1 MGCNRTSEDILALR
15 IPRMIYDLFVY
26 FIDLPRWHFFAFSVV
41 GYVCYYFWEVVKRP
55 ILAVSEGPF
64 KQFLLKNV
72 PTLEMKFWP
81 TFWCVESRA
90 QTVFASILRSQIL
103 PRINYRREVLT
114 LKDGGEVA
122 LDWLE
127 DGCEPDAPLILI
139 LPGLTGESQAEYIK
153 CLVTAANLTGIRT
166 VVFNNRGLG
175 GIMLKTP
182 RLYCA
187 ANCEDLSEVVQHV
200 RQLNPMVKL
209 GATGISMGGLILG
222 NYLAEHSDEARRS
235 ITAAKIISV
244 PWDILPRI
252 NYRRE
257 VLTLKDGGEV
267 ALDWLEDGCEPD
279 APLILILPGLT
290 GESQAEYIK
299 CLVTAANLTGIRTV
313 VFNNR
318 GLGGIMLKTPRLY
331 CAANCEDLSE
341 VVQHVRQL
349 NPMVKLGATGISMGG
364 LILGNYLAEHS
375 DEARRSITAAKI
387 ISVPWDVK
395 KGTASIEKP
404 YLNSMLGRHLAGSLC
419 ATVSKYDIFQDG
431 KVDMT
436 KVLQSKTIKEFDA
449 NFTSKQFGFKD
460 VDSYYEAATLHNKLH
475 KIKVPLLCLSAADD
489 PFQPLDGIPIKAAEK
504 SSHVAIVV
512 TARGGHIGFLEGW
525 WPSSKDQYMGRLFSQ
540 FFSAA
545 LFDTTKDFER
555 TSQNMMI
562 GVECT
567 SRSD

>member
-1 MGCNRTSEDILALR
+1 
-15 IPRMIYDLFVY
+15 MIYDLFVY

-103 PRINYRREVLT
+103 PRINYRREMLT

-127 DGCEPDAPLILI
+127 DSCDADAPLILI

-175 GIMLKTP
+175 GVSLKTP

-187 ANCEDLSEVVQHV
+187 ANCEDLSEVVNHV
-200 RQLNPMVKL
+200 KKINPMVKL

-222 NYLAEHSDEARRS
+222 NYLA
-235 ITAAKIISV
+235 
-244 PWDILPRI
+244 
-252 NYRRE
+252 
-257 VLTLKDGGEV
+257 
-267 ALDWLEDGCEPD
+267 
-279 APLILILPGLT
+279 
-290 GESQAEYIK
+290 Q
-299 CLVTAANLTGIRTV
+299 
-313 VFNNR
+313 
-318 GLGGIMLKTPRLY
+318 
-331 CAANCEDLSE
+331 
-341 VVQHVRQL
+341 
-349 NPMVKLGATGISMGG
+349 
-364 LILGNYLAEHS
+364 HS

-404 YLNSMLGRHLAGSLC
+404 YLNSMLGRHLTGSLC
-419 ATVSKYDIFQDG
+419 ATVSKYDMFEDG
-431 KVDMT
+431 KVDMR
-436 KVLQSKTIKEFDA
+436 KVLASKTIKEFDA

-489 PFQPLDGIPIKAAEK
+489 PFQPLDAIPIKAAEK

-545 LFDTTKDFER
+545 LFDTTNDFER
-555 TSQNMMI
+555 TSQTMMI
-562 GVECT
+562 GQEAT
-567 SRSD
+567 SSKSDIQ

>member
-1 MGCNRTSEDILALR
+1 
-15 IPRMIYDLFVY
+15 MIYDLFVY
-26 FIDLPRWHFFAFSVV
+26 FMDLPRWHFFAFIFV
-41 GYVCYYFWEVVKRP
+41 GYLGYYFWEVVKRP

-64 KQFLLKNV
+64 KKFLLKNV

-90 QTVFASILRSQIL
+90 QTVFASILRSQII

-127 DGCEPDAPLILI
+127 DGCLSDAPLILI

-153 CLVTAANLTGIRT
+153 CLVTAANIIGVRT

-175 GIMLKTP
+175 GVTLKTP

-187 ANCEDLSEVVQHV
+187 ANCEDLSEVVSHV
-200 RQLNPMVKL
+200 KRLNPSVKL

-222 NYLAEHSDEARRS
+222 NYLATHSDEARH
-235 ITAAKIISV
+235 
-244 PWDILPRI
+244 L
-252 NYRRE
+252 
-257 VLTLKDGGEV
+257 
-267 ALDWLEDGCEPD
+267 
-279 APLILILPGLT
+279 
-290 GESQAEYIK
+290 
-299 CLVTAANLTGIRTV
+299 
-313 VFNNR
+313 
-318 GLGGIMLKTPRLY
+318 
-331 CAANCEDLSE
+331 
-341 VVQHVRQL
+341 
-349 NPMVKLGATGISMGG
+349 
-364 LILGNYLAEHS
+364 
-375 DEARRSITAAKI
+375 ITAAKI
-387 ISVPWDVK
+387 ISVPWDVH

-404 YLNSMLGRHLAGSLC
+404 YLNSMLGRHLANSLC
-419 ATVSKYDIFQDG
+419 NTVSKYEIFQDG
-431 KVDMT
+431 RVDMT

-460 VDSYYEAATLHNKLH
+460 VDSYYQAATLHNKLH

-489 PFQPLDGIPIKAAEK
+489 PFQPLEAIPIKAAEK

-540 FFSAA
+540 YFAAA
-545 LFDTTKDFER
+545 LFDSNKDFEK
-555 TSQNMMI
+555 TAQLMMV
-562 GVECT
+562 GVEGASKC
-567 SRSD
+567 D